1 MQKKHDY
8 IERLVRLF
16 DKESKHEFARG
27 KHDCFTLCAAAVK
40 ATTGH
45 DYMSHLKYDTAHGAN
60 EILSAHGGAM
70 KAIIKYLGKAQDAV
84 MAQPGDIC
92 LMDSRVTVYDAY
104 KYDGG
109 GKILVKNHPGH
120 RVPGVMGTCGRNV
133 IMRSEQSLVI
143 VRRELF
149 SHCWSIG

>member
-16 DKESKHEFARG
+16 ESEAKHEFSRG

-45 DYMSHLKYDTAHGAN
+45 DYMAHIKYDTAEGAN
-60 EILSAHGGAM
+60 EILSAHGGAF
-70 KAIIKYLGKAQDAV
+70 KALIKYLGNSQDATV
-84 MAQPGDIC
+84 AQPGDIC

-104 KYDGG
+104 RWDGG
-109 GKILVKNHPGH
+109 GKILLKNHAGH
-120 RVPGVMGTCGRNV
+120 RVPGVMSNDCRHV
-133 IMRSEQSLVI
+133 VLRAEQALVI